1 MSQRIAPAAP
11 TTSTTCFLG
20 AHCTWIGP
28 GHSLA
33 FAQDH
38 IALADHRGWRDALV
52 HSVTP
57 GGWISLTIVD
67 DDAQMLLWS
76 HSDVASTLVA
86 GEPAAVNVKHHVLV
100 AGPSV
105 YNVLVA

>member
-1 MSQRIAPAAP
+1 
-11 TTSTTCFLG
+11 
-20 AHCTWIGP
+20 
-28 GHSLA
+28 
-33 FAQDH
+33 
-38 IALADHRGWRDALV
+38 
-52 HSVTP
+52 
-57 GGWISLTIVD
+57 
-67 DDAQMLLWS
+67 MLLWS